1 MDLHSVETYL
11 RPTDLKEVKNWQPGW
26 AWLAGGTWMFSEPQ
40 PQVRTLVDMQRLEW
54 SELEVTPVHK
64 IPHSAIAITIG
75 ATCVMNRLLQF
86 SYPERWT
93 AVKALQSAVHELA
106 SFKVQNVATVAGNLS
121 LALPASTFAPVM
133 VALGASYEILPLEG
147 KPYWVYAVN
156 FQTGAKQTILK
167 PGEVLRKI
175 LLPHAFLEWRV
186 NYQRICVATAGL
198 AVSIVVALHNP
209 QTSQVR
215 FGIGACVRA
224 PRLLEFA
231 HVPSTTELAEA
242 LVAQIPLNDFIDDR
256 SASALYRRHVT
267 QVLMERSLH
276 EAINQS

>member
-11 RPTDLKEVKNWQPGW
+11 CPTDLKEVKNWQPGW
-26 AWLAGGTWMFSEPQ
+26 AWLAGGTWMFSESQ
-40 PQVRTLVDMQRLEW
+40 PQINTLVDMQGLEW
-54 SELEVTPVHK
+54 SELKVTP
-64 IPHSAIAITIG
+64 SGLSIG

-106 SFKVQNVATVAGNLS
+106 SFKVQNVATVAGNLC

-133 VALGASYEILPLEG
+133 VALGASYEILPLKG
-147 KPYWVYAVN
+147 TPYWVSALD

-175 LLPHAFLEWRV
+175 LIPQAFLDWRV
-186 NYQRICVATAGL
+186 NYQRTCVATAGL

-209 QTSQVR
+209 HSQVR
-215 FGIGACVRA
+215 FGIGACLRA
-224 PRLLEFA
+224 PRLLEFS
-231 HVPSTTELAEA
+231 HVPSTTELAQA
-242 LVAQIPLNDFIDDR
+242 LDAQIPLTDFIDDQ
-256 SASALYRRHVT
+256 SASAIYRRHLT
-267 QVLMERSLH
+267 QVLMERSLQ
-276 EAINQS
+276 EVINQS

>member
-1 MDLHSVETYL
+1 MDLHGVETYL
-11 RPTDLKEVKNWQPGW
+11 RPKDLEEVRNWQGGW

-40 PQVRTLVDMQRLEW
+40 PQINTLVDMQGLEW
-54 SELEVTPVHK
+54 SELEVTPEGL
-64 IPHSAIAITIG
+64 SIG

-93 AVKALQSAVHELA
+93 SVKALQSAVHELA
-106 SFKVQNVATVAGNLS
+106 SFKVQNAATVAGNLC

-147 KPYWVYAVN
+147 TPYWVSAQD

-167 PGEVLRKI
+167 PGEVLRLI
-175 LLPHAFLEWRV
+175 LLPQTFLEWQV
-186 NYQRICVATAGL
+186 NYQRICVATLGL

-215 FGIGACVRA
+215 FGIGACVRT

-231 HVPSTTELAEA
+231 HVPSTTELAQA
-242 LVAQIPLNDFIDDR
+242 LDAQISPTDFLDDR
-256 SASALYRRHVT
+256 SASASYRRHVT
-267 QVLMERSLH
+267 QVLMERSLQ